1 MNNYYDILNIKK
13 NANENDIKKAYRKL
27 ALKWHPDKNNNSNE
41 SQEKFKEIAEAY
53 HVLSDKNKRRQ
64 YDLGNLDNDNLS
76 FDFANDLFTQIF
88 KQNFFDNDIF
98 NMNNDGI
105 SMNNA
110 TCFSKSTST
119 TTTFINGKPVSKTTT
134 TIKYPDGRV
143 ETNTNDTNCSVN
155 TYSTNFF
162 INY

>member
-1 MNNYYDILNIKK
+1 M
-13 NANENDIKKAYRKL
+13 
-27 ALKWHPDKNNNSNE
+27 
-41 SQEKFKEIAEAY
+41 
-53 HVLSDKNKRRQ
+53 SDKNKRRQ

>member
-53 HVLSDKNKRRQ
+53 HVLSDKNKRKQ

-88 KQNFFDNDIF
+88 KQNFFDNNIF

-105 SMNNA
+105 SMNNS

-134 TIKYPDGRV
+134 TIRYPDGRV
-143 ETNTNDTNCSVN
+143 ETNTNDTSCSVN
-155 TYSTNFF
+155 NYSTNFF

>member
-13 NANENDIKKAYRKL
+13 IANENDIKKAYRKL

-134 TIKYPDGRV
+134 TIRYPDGRV